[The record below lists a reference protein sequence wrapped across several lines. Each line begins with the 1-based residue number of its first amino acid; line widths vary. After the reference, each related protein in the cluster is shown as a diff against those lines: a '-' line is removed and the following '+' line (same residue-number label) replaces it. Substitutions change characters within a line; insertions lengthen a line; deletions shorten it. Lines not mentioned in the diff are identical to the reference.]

1 MTRLTYAKML
11 SADDVDI
18 SYITKYYENPK
29 VSHFL
34 SIGDNYFSYVTGTE
48 NVHFY
53 KVYSNETLVGVVHLE
68 KQRTSLFLSVL
79 VFPEFQKLG
88 FGTKIIDDVK
98 KDVFG
103 LDYKI
108 IEVSV
113 DVLIRSFD
121 CDTADIVL
129 PVCQSFGIQLVN
141 IILCEAILFLFKNM
155 SINIV

>member
-68 KQRTSLFLSVL
+68 KQKTSLFLSVL
-79 VFPEFQKLG
+79 VFPEFQKMG
-88 FGTKIIDDVK
+88 FGTRIIDDVK

-103 LDYKI
+103 LDYDR

-113 DVLIRSFD
+113 DEKN
-121 CDTADIVL
+121 TASL
-129 PVCQSFGIQLVN
+129 R
-141 IILCEAILFLFKNM
+141 LFKNAGFTEG
-155 SINIV
+155 SKQDELINFTYIIE